1 MIFKPCGSF
10 QLSGYQRVHLAGRWH
25 SPSRSGGGQSILR
38 ERRKPVREEVTI
50 RPVQGFPDPLSQL
63 RRGVD
68 VVGIPV
74 GQRGDPIRQREGYRQ
89 RPDPRDYGQPDGRW
103 VKNQLRLPVPSEAR
117 RSMPNGG
124 RAIPSTSSQPSAVLI
139 LKDGALQPSPPAPV
153 VCPARSAV
161 SASCQDALYDPLTL
175 DFVDPFRNVQH
186 PARSCAIGLNQA
198 AHASAPDVPA
208 RSMRACHSLWVA

>member
-74 GQRGDPIRQREGYRQ
+74 GQRGDPIRQREGCRQ
-89 RPDPRDYGQPDGRW
+89 RPDPRDYGQPGRQ
-103 VKNQLRLPVPSEAR
+103 VGQK
-117 RSMPNGG
+117 
-124 RAIPSTSSQPSAVLI
+124 
-139 LKDGALQPSPPAPV
+139 PAPV
-153 VCPARSAV
+153 AGPVRGAPVDAEWWAGDPINLEPAIRAADPEGWGTPTVAASAGGVPRSFRRLRFMPGCIIRSTDARFCRSVPKCPAPSTLLRDRTEPGSA
-161 SASCQDALYDPLTL
+161 CQRP
-175 DFVDPFRNVQH
+175 
-186 PARSCAIGLNQA
+186 
-198 AHASAPDVPA
+198 
-208 RSMRACHSLWVA
+208 

>member
-74 GQRGDPIRQREGYRQ
+74 GQRGDPIRQREGCRQ
-89 RPDPRDYGQPDGRW
+89 RPDPRDYGQPGRQ
-103 VKNQLRLPVPSEAR
+103 VGQKPAPVAGPVRGAPVDAEWWAGD
-117 RSMPNGG
+117 PINL
-124 RAIPSTSSQPSAVLI
+124 PSALLI